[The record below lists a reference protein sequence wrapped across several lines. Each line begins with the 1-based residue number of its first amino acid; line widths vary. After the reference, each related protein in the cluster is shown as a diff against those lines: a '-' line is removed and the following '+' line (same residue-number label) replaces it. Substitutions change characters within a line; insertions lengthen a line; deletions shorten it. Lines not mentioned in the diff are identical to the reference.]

1 MDLRNIAIIAHV
13 DHGKTTLVDF
23 LLRQSGAFRSNQE
36 VTDCVMDSNALE
48 RERGITILA
57 KNTSVT
63 WKGTKI
69 NIIDTP
75 GHQDFGGEVERVL
88 RMADGCLLLVD
99 AADGPMPQT
108 RFVLRKALGH
118 GLQPIVVINKLD
130 KPESRPKEVLDEIFY
145 LFIELEA
152 TDAQM
157 DFPVVYAI
165 GRAGRSKLKVEDE
178 WSDFAPLFET
188 ILKRV
193 PAPQGDPAAP
203 FQLSVANIDYN
214 DYVGR
219 MAIGRIAN
227 GTARPGMPVTL
238 LKRDGKALP
247 GQLAE
252 LHTFVNLK
260 REKTPEAPAG
270 EIVCVVGLPEVDIGD
285 TIAGG
290 ENPVA
295 LPFPKIEE
303 PTLSMHFMVND
314 SPFCGREGQ
323 FVTSRH
329 LGDRL
334 MKETLSDVALRVE
347 PVSADEWKVSGRG
360 LLHLGILLENMRRE
374 GYEVQVSKPE
384 MITKKIDGVLCE
396 PVEMAMVDV
405 PNEYSG
411 AVIQL
416 FGARKG
422 YVEKMDQRHARTH
435 FLFRIPARGLVGLQS
450 RLLSATRGQA
460 VIHTSFEG
468 YEEWKGDIP
477 DRVAGVL
484 IAQEVGEATIY
495 ALDGLKSRGVF
506 FVTTGT
512 KVYPGMIIGE
522 HCKDRDLVVNIA
534 RKKRLTNMRAA
545 SADWTLA
552 LAQPRIYGLEE
563 ALEFINDDELVE
575 VTPKSIRMRKKIL
588 DEVRR
593 KRTSMREME
602 EAAEEAEVE
611 RE

>member
-1 MDLRNIAIIAHV
+1 MNLRNIAIIAHV

-36 VTDCVMDSNALE
+36 LTDCVMDSNALE

-63 WKGTKI
+63 WKGVKI
-69 NIIDTP
+69 NIVDTP

-130 KPESRPKEVLDEIFY
+130 KPEARPKEVLDEIFY

-152 TDAQM
+152 SDAQM

-165 GRAGRSKLKVEDE
+165 GRAGRSKLRLEDE
-178 WSDFAPLFET
+178 WSDFAPLFDT

-193 PAPQGDPAAP
+193 PAPKGDPAEP
-203 FQLSVANIDYN
+203 LQVSVANIDYN
-214 DYVGR
+214 EYVGR
-219 MAIGRIAN
+219 MAIGRLSN
-227 GTARPGMPVTL
+227 GTARPGMNVTL
-238 LKRDGKALP
+238 LKRDGSRTPSQIVDLY
-247 GQLAE
+247 
-252 LHTFVNLK
+252 TFVNLK
-260 REKTPEAPAG
+260 REKAAQAEAG
-270 EIVCVVGLPEVDIGD
+270 EIAVIVGCPQVDIGD

-290 ENPVA
+290 EDPQP

-314 SPFCGREGQ
+314 SPMSGREGTY
-323 FVTSRH
+323 VTSRH
-329 LGDRL
+329 VGDRIL
-334 MKETLSDVALRVE
+334 RETLSDVALRVE
-347 PVSADEWKVSGRG
+347 QLGPDEWKVSGRG

-374 GYEVQVSKPE
+374 GFEVQVSKPE
-384 MITKKIDGVLCE
+384 MITKKVDGVLME

-405 PNEYSG
+405 PNEYAG

-422 YVEKMDQRHARTH
+422 FVEKMDQRHERTH
-435 FLFRIPARGLVGLQS
+435 FTFRIPARGLVGLQS

-477 DRVAGVL
+477 DRQAGVL
-484 IAQEVGEATIY
+484 VAQEAGEATSY
-495 ALDGLKSRGVF
+495 AMDGLASRGQF
-506 FVTTGT
+506 FTPVGT
-512 KVYPGMIIGE
+512 KVYGGMIVGE
-522 HCKDRDLVVNIA
+522 HCKEKDLVVNVA
-534 RKKRLTNMRAA
+534 KKKRLTNMRAA
-545 SADWTLA
+545 SADATIV
-552 LAQPRIYGLEE
+552 LAQPRIFALEE
-563 ALEFINDDELVE
+563 ALEYINEDELVE
-575 VTPKSIRMRKKIL
+575 ITPKSIRMRKKIL
-588 DEVRR
+588 DENKR
-593 KRTSMREME
+593 KRASMNEMA
-602 EAAEEAEVE
+602 EAEAEETSP
-611 RE
+611 

>member
-23 LLRQSGAFRSNQE
+23 LLRQSGAFRANQE
-36 VTDCVMDSNALE
+36 VTDCVMDSNDLE

-63 WKGTKI
+63 YKGTKI

-130 KPESRPKEVLDEIFY
+130 KPDARPKEVLDEIFY

-152 TDAQM
+152 SDAQM

-165 GRAGRSKLKVEDE
+165 GRSGQSKLKLEDP
-178 WSDFAPLFET
+178 WSDFRPLFDT
-188 ILKRV
+188 ILQRV
-193 PAPQGDPAAP
+193 PAPKGDPSAP
-203 FQLSVANIDYN
+203 FQLSIANIDYN

-227 GTARPGMPVTL
+227 GSVRPGMNVTL
-238 LKRDGKALP
+238 LKRDGSRTPA
-247 GQLAE
+247 QIAE

-260 REKTPEAPAG
+260 REKSKEAEAG
-270 EIVCVVGLPEVDIGD
+270 EIVVIVGVPNVDIGD

-290 ENPVA
+290 ENPEP

-314 SPFCGREGQ
+314 SPFCGREGTL
-323 FVTSRH
+323 VTSRNV
-329 LGDRL
+329 GDRL
-334 MKETLSDVALRVE
+334 TKETFSDVALRVE
-347 PVSADEWKVSGRG
+347 QLGPDEWKVSGRG

-374 GYEVQVSKPE
+374 GYELQVSKPE
-384 MITKKIDGVLCE
+384 MITKKIDGVVME
-396 PVEMAMVDV
+396 PVEIAMVDV
-405 PNEYSG
+405 PNEYAG
-411 AVIQL
+411 RVIEI
-416 FGARKG
+416 FGQRKG
-422 YVEKMDQRHARTH
+422 FVEKMDQRHERTH
-435 FLFRIPARGLVGLQS
+435 FNFRIPARGLVGLQS

-460 VIHTSFEG
+460 VMHTSFDG

-477 DRVAGVL
+477 DRQAGVL
-484 IAQEVGEATIY
+484 IAQEQGEATTY
-495 ALDGLKSRGVF
+495 ALDGLQTRWTF
-506 FVTTGT
+506 FTPVAT
-512 KVYPGMIIGE
+512 KVYGGMIVGE

-534 RKKRLTNMRAA
+534 RKRRLTNMRAA
-545 SADWTLA
+545 SADWTVA
-552 LAQPRIYGLEE
+552 LPQPRIFALEE
-563 ALEFINDDELVE
+563 ALEYINDDELVE
-575 VTPKSIRMRKKIL
+575 ITPKSIRMRKKIL
-588 DEVRR
+588 DETKR
-593 KRTSMREME
+593 KRSSQREM
-602 EAAEEAEVE
+602 AEAEAE
-611 RE
+611 AE